1 MKTWLSLTDQA
12 GNTILVQMEKGVVV
26 RKNQTAPGSN
36 IDAMNNKT
44 YSVTQ
49 TVDQIAQLL
58 STIV

>member
-36 IDAMNNKT
+36 IDAMNNQT